1 MHWCGVTLS
10 LTHNSPFHQ
19 MGFVQQKSTGRV
31 DTTQVYE
38 AGRHFVT
45 ADFTFRVFPRD
56 SHFVTFTDLFVF
68 AAPSETTQAQ
78 EGRSSFEMTID
89 VSFQYFIRP
98 SELANLHSEY
108 ELQYSS
114 IIVSAAESA
123 IKSQNQFTPEQFIL
137 NRSLIE
143 TTMLSAV
150 QERLGGL
157 GCCDSYCSDSR
168 FTDYPTI
175 VGINCTG
182 CSELCPNQ
190 TLHVDVRSATAP
202 CDQLPHFVNPSPSPS
217 PSPPLPLAGTSS

>member
-1 MHWCGVTLS
+1 MQLDARSLS
-10 LTHNSPFHQ
+10 VGCFLPFMQ
-19 MGFVQQKSTGRV
+19 MGFLQQKSTGRV
-31 DTTQVYE
+31 DTSRVYE

-45 ADFTFRVFPRD
+45 ADYTFRVFPRD
-56 SHFVTFTDLFVF
+56 SHFVSFTDLFVF
-68 AAPSETTQAQ
+68 AAPSETTQAE

-114 IIVSAAESA
+114 IVINTAESA

-143 TTMLSAV
+143 STMLSAV

-157 GCCDSYCSDSR
+157 RCCDSYCSDSR
-168 FTDYPTI
+168 FRVRNYPNIT
-175 VGINCTG
+175 GIYCTG
-182 CSELCPNQ
+182 CFRNCPNQ
-190 TLHVDVRSATAP
+190 TLHVDVRYMCNSTM
-202 CDQLPHFVNPSPSPS
+202 Q
-217 PSPPLPLAGTSS
+217 

>member
-202 CDQLPHFVNPSPSPS
+202 CDQLPHFVNPSPSP
-217 PSPPLPLAGTSS
+217 PLPLAGTSS